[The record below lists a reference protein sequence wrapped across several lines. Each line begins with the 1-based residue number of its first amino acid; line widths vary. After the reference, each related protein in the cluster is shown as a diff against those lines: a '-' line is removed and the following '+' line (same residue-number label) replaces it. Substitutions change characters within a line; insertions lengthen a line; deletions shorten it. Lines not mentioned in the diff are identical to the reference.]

1 MAAAESQPVTPVDT
15 PVDRPVDTPVDPYYY
30 IDWEDFEVK
39 PVDSMDDE
47 RFIKTQKVI
56 RVLDCYK
63 DLTAGGALP
72 RDITNARLDKYKL
85 ALILGYG
92 NEIADKASGYELKDI
107 EGKIRN
113 YFLTKGLIEEKFTK
127 DVQDNKKGVEIAFE
141 ESGKNPEAYLKDV
154 LDDGNNLK
162 IGNSFANILDTGPS
176 SGKTTRKGTYY
187 ELFEDIGIFLCLTE
201 QLKNFG
207 FDNCSLEVKY
217 TSGTE
222 IDFCLTID
230 GEIIG
235 TMKTIQK
242 YALGNRGKNSWI
254 RKMIA
259 KEHIDKLIDPSSTK
273 QDVLTTLR
281 VLFKIKAMG
290 DTLQIIMLNENI
302 SKRDYKDYYMV
313 SGDNVVH
320 DSLMLINKNS
330 IYKLNDTLEIFTAPS
345 STTLDKEITSF
356 EKSFERIETLNVM
369 KIQKL
374 EKAYYNK
381 NDNVGTQI
389 LKPNGQRVSKQD
401 LQLLLGKIN
410 SHIEV
415 LRYFNELVLDFVKQT
430 LTDEQKYIS
439 VLRQNK
445 VLIKN
450 MNLLDKLQIKGRK
463 KRNHYTLVGLELFKK
478 LLDDFKQIV
487 AGVPISGGT
496 KTKNKP
502 TNKPTNDLS
511 KPLVTKSS
519 DLQKKSRPRIT
530 DGMEIDDTTQNSMPT
545 MTLEPFMEEERPW
558 LNNDEW
564 VNATR
569 EILRLYYSENKL
581 DGKDIDNQ
589 ILIQAY
595 KLFNI
600 LLDNE
605 PKLKFESLGSAAGAL
620 MIEENDRNKKSEE
633 NSYYDEESYVQLDTT
648 KEKER
653 LTNLLGRFNA
663 GFSPF
668 IRRRGGSSKNASKYG
683 KKRQT
688 KKKRKY
694 IAKRR
699 TQNKKRSKNPKK

>member
-1 MAAAESQPVTPVDT
+1 MAAAESQPV
-15 PVDRPVDTPVDPYYY
+15 TPVDPYYY

-72 RDITNARLDKYKL
+72 RDITTARLDKYKL
-85 ALILGYG
+85 ALILGYD
-92 NEIADKASGYELKDI
+92 NEIAEKAVGFQLHDIELKI
-107 EGKIRN
+107 KE
-113 YFLTKGLIEEKFTK
+113 YFMNKGLIDEKDQK
-127 DVQDNKKGVEIAFE
+127 EVQASKIGVEIAFE
-141 ESGKNPEAYLKDV
+141 ESGKNPESYLKDV
-154 LDDGNNLK
+154 NDDKKHLK
-162 IGNSFANILDTGPS
+162 IGSSFANILDTGPS
-176 SGKTTRKGTYY
+176 SGKKIRSGTYY
-187 ELFEDIGIFLCLTE
+187 ELFEDVGITLCLTE

-217 TSGTE
+217 ISGTE

-230 GEIIG
+230 GEIME
-235 TMKTIQK
+235 TMKDLQMYAIGNDKK
-242 YALGNRGKNSWI
+242 YSWI
-254 RKMIA
+254 QRLIA

-302 SKRDYKDYYMV
+302 DKRGYKDYYMV

-320 DSLMLINKNS
+320 NSLMLINKNS
-330 IYKLNDTLEIFTAPS
+330 IYKLNNTLEIFTVPS
-345 STTLDKEITSF
+345 STTIDKEITSF
-356 EKSFERIETLNVM
+356 QKSFERIETLNNM

-374 EKAYYNK
+374 QNAYKNK
-381 NDNVGTQI
+381 NKDGGQGTQI
-389 LKPNGQRVSKQD
+389 LKPNGERVSKQD

-410 SHIEV
+410 YHIEV
-415 LRYFNELVLDFVKQT
+415 LRNFNELVLYFVKQT
-430 LTDEQKYIS
+430 LTDDEQKSIS
-439 VLRQNK
+439 LLREQK

-450 MNLLDKLQIKGRK
+450 TNLLDKLQIKGRK
-463 KRNHYTLVGLELFKK
+463 KRNHYTLVGLEP
-478 LLDDFKQIV
+478 FKQRLDEFKHV
-487 AGVPISGGT
+487 VTGVPISGGT

-502 TNKPTNDLS
+502 TNSVL
-511 KPLVTKSS
+511 KPLVTKNQSS
-519 DLQKKSRPRIT
+519 DLHKKSKPRIT

-564 VNATR
+564 VNAR
-569 EILRLYYSENKL
+569 SEILRLYDSENEL

-595 KLFNI
+595 NLFNI

-605 PKLKFESLGSAAGAL
+605 PKPIFESFGTAAGVL
-620 MIEENDRNKKSEE
+620 MIKENDENKKREE
-633 NSYYDEESYVQLDTT
+633 NSYYHEESYVQLDTI

-653 LTNLLGRFNA
+653 LTYLVEKFMA
-663 GFSPF
+663 DFSPF
-668 IRRRGGSSKNASKYG
+668 IRRRGGSSKYG
-683 KKRQT
+683 KKRKT
-688 KKKRKY
+688 KKKRKN

-699 TQNKKRSKNPKK
+699 TQNKKRSQNLKK